1 MDGVDV
7 GLLMSALGQLDQ
19 ARTRHRRMLFN
30 WLYYRA
36 QSLLSGGTI
45 SFGDMLMLVA
55 QHPSGAAQGGTE
67 RYVANF
73 SYEKK

>member
-7 GLLMSALGQLDQ
+7 GPLMSALGQLDQ

-55 QHPSGAAQGGTE
+55 QHPSGAAHGGTE
-67 RYVANF
+67 RYVADV
-73 SYEKK
+73 SHDEE